1 MDVPGKNRKSD
12 PKKVL
17 EADTFDF
24 KETNDGKV
32 MLYHNGRQVE
42 VLTGKDA
49 EKFIKRAQGA
59 DHQALQL
66 LMARATKNFKRG
78 NERAGKR

>member
-1 MDVPGKNRKSD
+1 MPGKNRKSD

-17 EADTFDF
+17 EAETFDF
-24 KETNDGKV
+24 KETKDGKV
-32 MLYHNGRQVE
+32 LLYHQGRQIE
-42 VLTGKDA
+42 VLTGPEA
-49 EKFIKRAQGA
+49 EKFLKRAKGA
-59 DHQALQL
+59 DHKALQL